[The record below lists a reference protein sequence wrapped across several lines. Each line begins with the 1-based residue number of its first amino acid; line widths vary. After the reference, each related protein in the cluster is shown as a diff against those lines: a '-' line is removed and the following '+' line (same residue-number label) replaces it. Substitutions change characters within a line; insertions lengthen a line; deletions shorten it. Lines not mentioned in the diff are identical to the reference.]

1 MIGRWL
7 LAGRCLIAAVVGVAL
22 SMWLSAQSRPSA
34 LQRGGVDEFGPYDVV
49 PNWYK
54 PVQTGWIDAE
64 TEEWIL
70 GRTPLGRLGTPTDAA
85 NVVAFLCSAQGGWIN
100 GQLLHSDGGF

>member
-54 PVQTGWIDAE
+54 PVQTGWIDYAVE
-64 TEEWIL
+64 VFVEGPDRVFVGST
-70 GRTPLGRLGTPTDAA
+70 GTSPDVTPPAPLRLFNA
-85 NVVAFLCSAQGGWIN
+85 NIPGAKYDHFLAV
-100 GQLLHSDGGF
+100 